1 MVELEISLDEAR
13 ENYRNLAKNSNS
25 KTQQRKM
32 DFLTRNL
39 DQLTVVQKQVSWPP
53 VLREAEFGP

>member
-25 KTQQRKM
+25 KAQQRKM
-32 DFLTRNL
+32 DFLTRNI
-39 DQLTVVQKQVSWPP
+39 DQLTVVQKQASCAPSD
-53 VLREAEFGP
+53 AFAAAS